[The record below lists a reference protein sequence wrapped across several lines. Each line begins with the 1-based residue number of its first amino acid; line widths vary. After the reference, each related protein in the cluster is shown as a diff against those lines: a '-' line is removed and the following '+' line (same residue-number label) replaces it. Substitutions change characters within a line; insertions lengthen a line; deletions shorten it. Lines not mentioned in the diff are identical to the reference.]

1 MHHLSADIR
10 SQVYST
16 APLVSALRLENVEL
30 QTMLDEVHVQV
41 AIGTALAAAFEPKDL
56 QL

>member
-10 SQVYST
+10 SQVYSA
-16 APLVSALRLENVEL
+16 APRVSALRLENVEL

-41 AIGTALAAAFEPKDL
+41 AISAALAAAFEPKDL